1 MPPRLS
7 KVARVTMVLAILPFV
22 VNGACATHAVT
33 RGDGILLWML
43 TGVLSCVAGIVAAF
57 NARRIART
65 DMKVG
70 VRLSIVASIVGIF
83 SPFIAAGIAL
93 GLQEQMR

>member
-1 MPPRLS
+1 
-7 KVARVTMVLAILPFV
+7 
-22 VNGACATHAVT
+22 
-33 RGDGILLWML
+33 
-43 TGVLSCVAGIVAAF
+43 VAGIVAAF